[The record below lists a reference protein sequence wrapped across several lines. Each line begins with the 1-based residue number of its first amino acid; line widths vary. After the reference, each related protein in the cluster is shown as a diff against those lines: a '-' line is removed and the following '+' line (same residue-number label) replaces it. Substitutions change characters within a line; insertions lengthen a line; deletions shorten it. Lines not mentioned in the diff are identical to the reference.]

1 MVTKC
6 IWPFPCYNLYYLFF
20 YPSSP
25 FDPGTQYTLTITA
38 DAKYEDGNTLGHD
51 ISYPFTTRPD
61 LGTGTWADISIA
73 NAPSWT
79 SGDTAVWTGTEMIV
93 WGKLGGGR
101 YDPAPDE
108 WQSIS
113 TTNSP
118 SWTSGDTAVW
128 TGTEMIVWGEL
139 GGGRYNP
146 TNDTWQSVST
156 VNAPS
161 ARTLHTAVWTGAEML
176 IWGGYDA
183 TTYVNFNT
191 GGRYNPT
198 TDTWQSISTVNAP
211 SARILHTA
219 VWTGVEMIIWGGG
232 SSLQTGGK
240 YNPVSD
246 SWQGIS
252 TLGAPSGRNSHTAV
266 WTGTEMIIWGGGT
279 ASSYYDSGGI
289 YDPTADTWRVTSFI
303 GAPEGR
309 SHHTAVWTGTE
320 MIVWGGQTEIE
331 VFPGLNRMLALPT
344 GGSYSP
350 DTDYWQQTST
360 TGAPLG
366 KSNHVAVWTGTEMIV
381 WNGTG
386 SKYSP

>member
-1 MVTKC
+1 MDSSTMNGSTVILQDNSGTLVAGSVQYSVVTKC
-6 IWPFPCYNLYYLFF
+6 IWPFPCYDLYYLFF

-25 FDPGTQYTLTITA
+25 LDPGTQYTLTIAA
-38 DAKYEDGNTLGHD
+38 DAKYDDGNTLGHD
-51 ISYPFTTRPD
+51 ISYSFATRPD
-61 LGTGTWADISIA
+61 LGTGTWEDMSIV

-93 WGKLGGGR
+93 WGELGGGR
-101 YDPAPDE
+101 YNPATDS

-139 GGGRYNP
+139 G
-146 TNDTWQSVST
+146 
-156 VNAPS
+156 
-161 ARTLHTAVWTGAEML
+161 
-176 IWGGYDA
+176 
-183 TTYVNFNT
+183 

-219 VWTGVEMIIWGGG
+219 VWTGVEMIIWGGAD
-232 SSLQTGGK
+232 SIQTGGK
-240 YNPVSD
+240 YNPVTD
-246 SWQGIS
+246 NWQGIS
-252 TLGAPSGRNSHTAV
+252 TLGAPSGRSRHTAV
-266 WTGTEMIIWGGGT
+266 WTGTEMIVWGGG
-279 ASSYYDSGGI
+279 ADFNYYDTGGI
-289 YDPTADTWRVTSFI
+289 YDPTADTWREISTI
-303 GAPEGR
+303 GAAEER
-309 SHHTAVWTGTE
+309 KYHRAVWTGTE

-331 VFPGLNRMLALPT
+331 VLNGLKKIVGLHT

-350 DTDYWQQTST
+350 DTDDWQQTST
-360 TGAPLG
+360 TGAPSG

-386 SKYSP
+386 SKYLP